1 MSLTIS
7 VAGWAPIFEKD
18 GNRFVFLD
26 LSMVCKGS
34 IAATEKGQSSID
46 TLGPL
51 LGIVFTGEVYMIPE
65 KDFKYAESWL
75 ELKLAAISGPLWN
88 NTFRNTIMKRN

>member
-1 MSLTIS
+1 MSLTDR
-7 VAGWAPIFEKD
+7 VVGWSPIFEKD
-18 GNRFVFLD
+18 QNRFVFLD

-34 IAATEKGQSSID
+34 AAAKKKGQAAIE

-51 LGIVFTGEVYMIPE
+51 LGIVFTGDVQMIPE
-65 KDFKYAESWL
+65 KDFKYAASWF

-88 NTFRNTIMKRN
+88 TTFRNTIMKSN